1 MVKAAA
7 APVVVDLTEDGDENN
22 AEAAAR
28 EQRKKRRLTA
38 ITKGTKGTARS
49 QVWNIQNNPA

>member
-7 APVVVDLTEDGDENN
+7 APVVVDLTGDGDENN

-49 QVWNIQNNPA
+49 QV